1 MGSLGIFLPSFLI
14 VLFFFPIW
22 QNLKKY
28 AIFYRSLEG
37 IYAAVVGIMLGATLQ
52 LMGAFSIKM
61 EYHNSLTLTA
71 YVFVFMASTYLIYK
85 QKMAAQWIVLSTI
98 GIGFLL
104 NFLNTYWPF

>member
-1 MGSLGIFLPSFLI
+1 
-14 VLFFFPIW
+14 
-22 QNLKKY
+22 
-28 AIFYRSLEG
+28 
-37 IYAAVVGIMLGATLQ
+37 MLGATLQ